1 MLSHLDNYHIILAS
15 QSPRRQELLQG
26 LNIPFDVT
34 DVDVEETYPP
44 EMVGVDIPMFLA
56 EKKAKALAGS
66 MEKNT
71 LLITAD
77 TIVWHEGRALGKPVD
92 KAEAAGML
100 QALSGKTHQVITGVC
115 ISTLRKRKTFHVI
128 SEVRF
133 AKLNPKEIDYYVENY
148 NPYDKAGAY
157 GIQEWI
163 GFIGVEF
170 IEGSYFNVMGLP
182 VQRLYTELK
191 NWKE

>member
-34 DVDVEETYPP
+34 DVDIEETYPP

-56 EKKAKALAGS
+56 EKKTKAFMDS
-66 MEKNT
+66 MEKDT

-133 AKLNPKEIDYYVENY
+133 AKLNPKEIDFYIDNY
-148 NPYDKAGAY
+148 SPYDKAGAY
-157 GIQEWI
+157 GVQEWI
-163 GFIGVEF
+163 GFIGVEY

>member
-66 MEKNT
+66 MEKI
-71 LLITAD
+71 L
-77 TIVWHEGRALGKPVD
+77 
-92 KAEAAGML
+92 
-100 QALSGKTHQVITGVC
+100 C
-115 ISTLRKRKTFHVI
+115 
-128 SEVRF
+128 
-133 AKLNPKEIDYYVENY
+133 
-148 NPYDKAGAY
+148 
-157 GIQEWI
+157 
-163 GFIGVEF
+163 
-170 IEGSYFNVMGLP
+170 
-182 VQRLYTELK
+182 
-191 NWKE
+191 